1 MPKKINVDKMAE
13 EYAAYGKKK
22 RKPLSYAAKL
32 ITVLAVTA
40 ALVSASVICLSLYL
54 TGVFDEIGELPPDTN
69 TDDGDQLYEG
79 FIDYTFN
86 ANKMPAGSYA
96 EFTFLADG
104 STYKVQAYLFDSYAP
119 NTVSNFIS
127 YVNKKF
133 YNGKAFGEV
142 TLGYD
147 ENGVPDSG
155 KIICGGYKRNE
166 NGELV
171 YELAEGALP
180 IKGEFLENGYEKNKL
195 SNTAGVIGM
204 IHGESNDNATTDFYI
219 LPYDDLS
226 LNGKYAAFA
235 KITDSTGLGVIR
247 SLARKAYEN
256 NTVVTIS
263 EVKILNKK

>member
-54 TGVFDEIGELPPDTN
+54 TGVFDEIGELPPDNN
-69 TDDGDQLYEG
+69 TDNGEQLYEG

-86 ANKMPAGSYA
+86 ANKMPSGSYA

-155 KIICGGYKRNE
+155 KSFRNQ
-166 NGELV
+166 V
-171 YELAEGALP
+171 
-180 IKGEFLENGYEKNKL
+180 L
-195 SNTAGVIGM
+195 SVN
-204 IHGESNDNATTDFYI
+204 
-219 LPYDDLS
+219 
-226 LNGKYAAFA
+226 A
-235 KITDSTGLGVIR
+235 KILSYQSLTDKLITIGSTLPRLLSTLVSNPIWVDRHTGTFPR
-247 SLARKAYEN
+247 C
-256 NTVVTIS
+256 
-263 EVKILNKK
+263 